1 MKSFAVERMRLRVVF
16 SLRLDP
22 VAKRFKTAGAVGL
35 SRSEE
40 GKLDS
45 SRELVG
51 VNVSVTVKVG

>member
-1 MKSFAVERMRLRVVF
+1 MTSFAVERMRLRAVF

-51 VNVSVTVKVG
+51 VNVCVTVRVG